1 MLNQLEDIIQYKF
14 KDQSLL
20 RQALTHSGYS
30 SKIGENYERLE
41 FLGDRVL
48 GLSIASLLFK
58 AFPNEPEGSLSPR
71 FVGLVCRDTV
81 ANMARKFQLDKYMF
95 VTEQE
100 IRNNDNVLCDI
111 CEAVIGAIFVDS
123 GCDTAVEFV
132 NAHWKDLIDKNIAP
146 PKDAKTTL
154 QEYSFSKSMGLPKY
168 TLEKREGSEH
178 EPIFH
183 ISVTLTNGMTEIGQG
198 RNKKQA
204 EQEAAAKMLKRINHE

>member
-1 MLNQLEDIIQYKF
+1 MLSNLENIIQYKF
-14 KDQSLL
+14 KNQSLL
-20 RQALTHSGYS
+20 RQALTHTGRS

-48 GLSIASLLFK
+48 GLSIASLLYR

-81 ANMARKFQLDKYMF
+81 ATMAKKLQLDKYMF
-95 VTEQE
+95 VNDDE

-111 CEAVIGAIFVDS
+111 CEAVIGAIFMDS
-123 GCDTAVEFV
+123 DCETAVKFV
-132 NAHWKDLIDKNIAP
+132 DAHWKDLIDKNIAP

-154 QEYSFSKSMGLPKY
+154 QEYSFARSMGLPIY

-178 EPIFH
+178 EPVFY
-183 ISVTLTNGMTEIGQG
+183 ISVKLSNGLSAIGQG
-198 RNKKQA
+198 KNKKQA
-204 EQEAAAKMLKRINHE
+204 EQNAATIMLKRINHE